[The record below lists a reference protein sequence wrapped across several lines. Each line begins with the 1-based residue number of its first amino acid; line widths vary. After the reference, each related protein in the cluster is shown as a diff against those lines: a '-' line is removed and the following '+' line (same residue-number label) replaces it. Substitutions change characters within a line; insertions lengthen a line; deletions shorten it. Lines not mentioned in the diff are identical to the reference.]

1 MLILP
6 AIDLRDGRVVRLRQG
21 NPDEQTTYSES
32 PASAAQAWFEAGA
45 EWLHVVD
52 LDGAFAGE
60 PVNIAAIRSIVAA
73 APVPIE
79 VGGGI
84 RSVGT
89 AAKLLAL
96 GVSRVIF
103 GTVAVTHPEIV
114 GEAVERFGA
123 ERIVVGLDSKNGNVA
138 VRGWTEASSLAV
150 LAVARHLKESGVV
163 RVIHTDIARDGMFTG
178 PDIETAALLARET
191 GLSVIASGGVGS
203 LADIRRVAEKKEL
216 EGVIVGKA
224 LYDGAFTLQA
234 ALEIARNTS
243 NNATGRID

>member
-32 PASAAQAWFEAGA
+32 PADVARAWSDAGA

-60 PVNIAAIRSIVAA
+60 PANIAPIRSIIASA
-73 APVPIE
+73 DIPIE

-114 GEAVERFGA
+114 GEAVERFGS
-123 ERIVVGLDSKNGNVA
+123 ERIVVGLDSRNGNVA

-150 LAVARHLKESGVV
+150 LAVAQHLKKSGVI
-163 RVIHTDIARDGMFTG
+163 RIIHTDIARDGMFTG
-178 PDIETAALLARET
+178 PDIDTAALLARET
-191 GLSVIASGGVGS
+191 GLSVITSGGVGS

-224 LYDGAFTLQA
+224 LYDGAVTLQA

-243 NNATGRID
+243 RT